1 VLLDFRQLHADYCSR
16 GISGVL
22 HVGAHLGEEAELY
35 DSLGIK
41 KVIWI
46 EANPEVLPKIKEAI
60 KDYPGQYVM
69 QALVTDKNNQEYAFN
84 VTNYDGM
91 SSSIYPWGTHTNFSP
106 DTVVDHTIT
115 LTSETLDG
123 LAGWY
128 DFSNINMLNIDIE
141 GAGLLA
147 LKGATKLLQ
156 QIDHLY
162 LEVQTE
168 PVYQGGAMLHEYLAF
183 LPDFEQLAIGMVEG
197 QGWGDL
203 LLRRKGY

>member
-1 VLLDFRQLHADYCSR
+1 MLLDFRQLHAEYCSI
-16 GISGVL
+16 GISGVV

-46 EANPEVLPKIKEAI
+46 EANPDVLPKILKVIAP
-60 KDYPGQYVM
+60 YSGQHLLH
-69 QALVTDKNNQEYAFN
+69 ALVLDREMQNVAFN

-91 SSSIYPWGTHTNFSP
+91 SSSVLPWGTHTNFSP
-106 DTVVDHTIT
+106 DTVIDHTIVLNST
-115 LTSETLDG
+115 TLDL
-123 LAGWY
+123 LASGGIFA
-128 DFSNINMLNIDIE
+128 DCNMLNIDIE

-147 LKGATKLLQ
+147 LQGATKLLQ

-168 PVYQGGAMLHEYLAF
+168 SVYLGGAMLHEYLEF
-183 LPDFEQLAIGMVEG
+183 LPDFEQLALGMVEG

-203 LLRRKGY
+203 YLRRKQ